1 MRSFILLGLLA
12 LAVGGGYAKVTNAPS
27 CYRLSN
33 GGMWE
38 KGSDGFMY
46 RYSVEPKPFSE
57 AQATCVKWGGNLVME
72 KTPET
77 RVYVSKSYNA
87 RNIWCGVKKDL
98 KRKGFVYV
106 DGGKI
111 KKSYWR
117 KGGPGKQACVRFSGP
132 NNRWMTSSCAEKRAF
147 LCQKKN

>member
-1 MRSFILLGLLA
+1 MTPESWSLIKFLMVLNKFFFLGHPLP
-12 LAVGGGYAKVTNAPS
+12 TFSPHIIIFPFTD
-27 CYRLSN
+27 

-117 KGGPGKQACVRFSGP
+117 KVRSV
-132 NNRWMTSSCAEKRAF
+132 R
-147 LCQKKN
+147 